1 MALVV
6 NTIVPVFAIVAV
18 GFVLAGRRGLDVT
31 SLADLSLFVA
41 SPALVFSALSG
52 VRLETATL
60 GVLAGGTVF
69 VGAGTGLLALLY
81 LGRGVRRRRGLL
93 LPAIFWNAGNSALP
107 CARLAFGPE
116 GLAAAS
122 VVFVTM
128 ASLTFLF
135 GIWIAKGE
143 NGFAEVLRLPLIYA
157 AAGGMGLALADVSLP
172 RLVMEPIAMVGAMA
186 IPLMLINL
194 GAQLRTLVVGDVG
207 GAAVAVAI
215 RMLGGP
221 LLAVLFVV
229 LLDVEGVARQ
239 VLLLHSVMPPAV
251 INVVLA
257 QRYGTEP
264 TLVASAIA
272 LGTGLALVSIPAVL
286 LLVS

>member
-1 MALVV
+1 MALVL

-18 GFVLAGRRGLDVT
+18 GFLLAGRRGLDVA

-52 VRLETATL
+52 VRLEAETL
-60 GVLAGGTVF
+60 SALVGGTVF
-69 VGAGTGLLALLY
+69 VGGGTGLLALLY
-81 LGRGVRRRRGLL
+81 LGREVRRGRGLL
-93 LPAIFWNAGNSALP
+93 LPAIFWNAGNMALP

-143 NGFAEVLRLPLIYA
+143 NGLAEVLRLPLIYA
-157 AAGGMGLALADVSLP
+157 AAGGIGLALTDTSLP

-194 GAQLRTLVVGDVG
+194 GAQLRTLVMSDVRH
-207 GAAVAVAI
+207 AAVAVGI

-221 LLAVLFVV
+221 LLAVLFVL
-229 LLDVEGVARQ
+229 LLDVGGIARQ

-272 LGTGLALVSIPAVL
+272 LGTALAVVAIPVVL

>member
-93 LPAIFWNAGNSALP
+93 LPASCWNAGNIALP

>member
-1 MALVV
+1 MALVR

-18 GFVLAGRRGLDVT
+18 GFVLAGRRSLHVA

-60 GVLAGGTVF
+60 SVLVGGTLF
-69 VGAGTGLLALLY
+69 VGAGTALLALLY
-81 LGRGVRRRRGLL
+81 LGRGLGRRRGLL
-93 LPAIFWNAGNSALP
+93 LPAIFWNAGNMALP
-107 CARLAFGPE
+107 CARLAFGPD

-143 NGFAEVLRLPLIYA
+143 NGLAEVLRLPLIYA
-157 AAGGMGLALADVSLP
+157 AAGGVGMALAEVSLP
-172 RLVMEPIAMVGAMA
+172 RLVMEPIEMIGAMA

-194 GAQLRTLVVGDVG
+194 GAQLRTLVVGDVRR
-207 GAAVAVAI
+207 AAVAVGI

-221 LLAVLFVV
+221 LLAVLFVA
-229 LLDVEGVARQ
+229 LLDVRGVARQ

-257 QRYGTEP
+257 QRYDTEP

-272 LGTGLALVSIPAVL
+272 LGTCLAVVAIPAVL